1 MTIIWSLDT
10 LDWRRPNPQNI
21 VNQVTTRAKS
31 GDIILC
37 HDIHPGTIEAM
48 EPMIVAMK
56 AKDFKF
62 VTVSTLMEK
71 SNTPSR

>member
-10 LDWRRPNPQNI
+10 LDWRRPKPQNI
-21 VNQVTTRAKS
+21 VNLVTNRVKP

-48 EPMIVAMK
+48 EPLILAMK
-56 AKDFKF
+56 EKEYKF
-62 VTVSTLMEK
+62 VTVSGMMDIG
-71 SNTPSR
+71 NVPA